1 MKCYQSS
8 FQDRERKRDSMRF
21 ELNIADVVR
30 LENALKAYKGDAE
43 KALNDV
49 LHNQADELIQD
60 EIRLLMPASNR
71 KAWKGKK
78 APAKTSKSLKEI
90 EGNLS
95 VTETTTNSYHYL
107 YFPDDGTNT
116 QKHVGNQQ
124 FFLRGAENKKEEIID
139 LCVGRLVNSFENA
152 IN

>member
-1 MKCYQSS
+1 MKCYQLN

-30 LENALKAYKGDAE
+30 LENALKAYEGDAE

-49 LHNQADELIQD
+49 LHNQAGKLIQD
-60 EIRLLMPASNR
+60 EIKLLMPASGR
-71 KAWKGKK
+71 KWKGKK
-78 APAKTSKSLKEI
+78 APAKTSKSIKVI
-90 EGNLS
+90 NGNLS
-95 VTETTTNSYHYL
+95 VTETTTKSYHYL

-116 QKHVGNQQ
+116 QRHVGNQQ

-139 LCVGRLVNSFENA
+139 LCVGRLVNNFDNA